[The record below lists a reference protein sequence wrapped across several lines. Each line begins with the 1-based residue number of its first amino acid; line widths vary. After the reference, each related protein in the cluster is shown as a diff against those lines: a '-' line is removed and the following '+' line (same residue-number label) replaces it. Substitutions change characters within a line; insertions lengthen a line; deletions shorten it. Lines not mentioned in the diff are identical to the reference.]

1 MFDIASM
8 GLRVGLDKGPVK
20 DALQDRSL
28 RGGLE
33 LEPLFHVVLLWQGGE
48 GDALLG
54 VVSVDDVVH
63 DGTRL

>member
-1 MFDIASM
+1 M
-8 GLRVGLDKGPVK
+8 GLRVGLDEGPVK

-33 LEPLFHVVLLWQGGE
+33 LKPLFHVVSLWQGGE

-54 VVSVDDVVH
+54 VVLVEDIFH
-63 DGTRL
+63 DRTRL